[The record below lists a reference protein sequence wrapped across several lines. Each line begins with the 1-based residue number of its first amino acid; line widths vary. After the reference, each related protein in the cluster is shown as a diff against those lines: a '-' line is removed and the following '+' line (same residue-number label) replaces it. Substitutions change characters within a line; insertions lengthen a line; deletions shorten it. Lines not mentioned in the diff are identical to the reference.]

1 MIETRSN
8 ESRELLFA
16 MLLCAL
22 LGFGFAVALGHLDV
36 FAHGIHSGIDHVLE
50 LLIDPLVGP
59 RPEAFITPVS
69 HL

>member
-1 MIETRSN
+1 MMETRSN
-8 ESRELLFA
+8 EGRELLFA

-36 FAHGIHSGIDHVLE
+36 LAHGIHSGIEHVLE
-50 LLIDPLVGP
+50 LLIDALVEP
-59 RPEAFITPVS
+59 RPEAFVPPVS